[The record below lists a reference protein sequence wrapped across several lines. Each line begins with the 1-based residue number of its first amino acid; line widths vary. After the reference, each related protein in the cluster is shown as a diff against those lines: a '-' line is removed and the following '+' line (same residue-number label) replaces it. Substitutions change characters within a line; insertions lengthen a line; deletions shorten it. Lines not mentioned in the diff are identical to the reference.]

1 MLDAPADGRA
11 TPSGRSLAILSIETR
26 QLWVRPFIKEDAMN
40 YQVATTPT
48 IQPHNERAASV
59 WSSGGR
65 DYEEIIRGIYDGIDV
80 TVAGLA
86 PQPGER
92 ILDVATGTGITAR
105 ACARRGAEVTGID
118 IAAGLLD
125 AAHALSGSLPIDYRL
140 GDAEALL
147 FDDASF
153 DAVVSTFGVMFVSR
167 PEAAARE
174 LARVCRPGG
183 RLALAT
189 WTPDGSVA
197 EMFAVMRPYMA
208 APPAVSPFDWGR
220 RERLEELL
228 GEHFDLTITTET
240 SHYVE
245 TGGEAAWNTFVT
257 GYGPTRTLA
266 ASLDDERRAALK
278 RDFIAF
284 HERYREGKGIHV
296 KRTFMLTLGTR
307 R

>member
-1 MLDAPADGRA
+1 MDNQIGTGQTSTL
-11 TPSGRSLAILSIETR
+11 
-26 QLWVRPFIKEDAMN
+26 
-40 YQVATTPT
+40 PT

-65 DYEEIIRGIYDGIDV
+65 DYEEIIRGVYDGIDT
-80 TVAGLA
+80 TVARLN
-86 PQPGER
+86 PHPGER

-105 ACARRGAEVTGID
+105 ACARRGAEVTAMD

-125 AAHALSGSLPIDYRL
+125 AARELSGGLAIDYRL
-140 GDAEALL
+140 GDAEALPVA
-147 FDDASF
+147 DASF

-167 PEAAARE
+167 PEAAAAE
-174 LARVCRPGG
+174 LARVCKPGG

-189 WTPDGSVA
+189 WTHDGAIA
-197 EMFAVMRPYMA
+197 EMFGVMRPYMA

-220 RERLEELL
+220 RERLEALL
-228 GEHFDLTITTET
+228 GEAFDLTIATET

-257 GYGPTRTLA
+257 GYGPTRMLA
-266 ASLDDERRAALK
+266 ASLDDDRRAALK
-278 RDFIAF
+278 RDFVAF
-284 HERYREGKGIHV
+284 HERFREGHGIHV
-296 KRTFMLTLGTR
+296 PRTYVVTTGVR

>member
-1 MLDAPADGRA
+1 MDGLTTTAPA
-11 TPSGRSLAILSIETR
+11 
-26 QLWVRPFIKEDAMN
+26 
-40 YQVATTPT
+40 
-48 IQPHNERAASV
+48 IQPHNERTAAV

-65 DYEEIIRGIYDGIDV
+65 DYEEIIRGVYDGIDAV
-80 TVAGLA
+80 VAGLA
-86 PQPGER
+86 PRPGER

-105 ACARRGAEVTGID
+105 GCARRGAHVTGID

-125 AAHALSGSLPIDYRL
+125 AARTLSDGLAIDYQL
-140 GDAEALL
+140 GDAEALPCA
-147 FDDASF
+147 DASF
-153 DAVVSTFGVMFVSR
+153 DAVVSTFGVMFVAK

-189 WTPDGSVA
+189 WTPDGAIA
-197 EMFAVMRPYMA
+197 EMFSVMRPYMA
-208 APPAVSPFDWGR
+208 APPAVSPFAWGR

-228 GEHFDLTITTET
+228 GDAFDLTVTTET

-257 GYGPTRTLA
+257 GYGPTRALA

-284 HERYREGKGIHV
+284 HERYREGDGIHV
-296 KRTFMLTLGTR
+296 PRTFVLTLGVR

>member
-1 MLDAPADGRA
+1 L
-11 TPSGRSLAILSIETR
+11 T
-26 QLWVRPFIKEDAMN
+26 KEDAMDG
-40 YQVATTPT
+40 QTTAAA

-65 DYEEIIRGIYDGIDV
+65 DYEEIIRGVYDGIDA

-86 PQPGER
+86 PRPGER

-105 ACARRGAEVTGID
+105 ACARRSADVTGID

-125 AAHALSGSLPIDYRL
+125 AAHTLSGGLAIDYRL
-140 GDAEALL
+140 GDAEALP
-147 FDDASF
+147 FADTSF

-189 WTPDGSVA
+189 WTPDGSIA

-228 GEHFDLTITTET
+228 GDTFELTITTET

-278 RDFIAF
+278 RDFVAF
-284 HERYREGKGIHV
+284 HERYREGGGIHV
-296 KRTFMLTLGTR
+296 PRTFVLTLGTR

>member
-1 MLDAPADGRA
+1 MDDQISTGQISTLPA
-11 TPSGRSLAILSIETR
+11 
-26 QLWVRPFIKEDAMN
+26 
-40 YQVATTPT
+40 

-65 DYEEIIRGIYDGIDV
+65 DYEEIIRGVYDGIDT
-80 TVAGLA
+80 TVARLD
-86 PQPGER
+86 PRPGER

-118 IAAGLLD
+118 IATGLLD
-125 AAHALSGSLPIDYRL
+125 AARGLSSGLAIDYRL
-140 GDAEALL
+140 GDAEALPVA
-147 FDDASF
+147 DASF

-167 PEAAARE
+167 PEAASAE
-174 LARVCRPGG
+174 LARVCKPGG

-189 WTPDGSVA
+189 WTPDGTIA
-197 EMFAVMRPYMA
+197 EMFGVMRPYMA

-220 RERLEELL
+220 RERLEALL
-228 GEHFDLTITTET
+228 GEAFDLNITTET

-257 GYGPTRTLA
+257 GYGPTRMLA

-278 RDFIAF
+278 RDFVAF
-284 HERYREGKGIHV
+284 HERFRQGQGIHV
-296 KRTFMLTLGTR
+296 PRTFVVTTGIR

>member
-1 MLDAPADGRA
+1 MDDQISTLPA
-11 TPSGRSLAILSIETR
+11 
-26 QLWVRPFIKEDAMN
+26 
-40 YQVATTPT
+40 

-65 DYEEIIRGIYDGIDV
+65 DYEEIIRGVYDGIDT
-80 TVAGLA
+80 TVARLN
-86 PQPGER
+86 PHPGER

-125 AAHALSGSLPIDYRL
+125 AARGLSGGLAIDYRL
-140 GDAEALL
+140 GDAEALPVA
-147 FDDASF
+147 DASF

-167 PEAAARE
+167 PEAAAAE
-174 LARVCRPGG
+174 LARVCKPGG

-189 WTPDGSVA
+189 WTHDGAIA
-197 EMFAVMRPYMA
+197 EMFGVMRPYMA

-220 RERLEELL
+220 RERLEALL
-228 GEHFDLTITTET
+228 GEAFDLNVTIET

-257 GYGPTRTLA
+257 GYGPTRMLA
-266 ASLDDERRAALK
+266 ASLDDDRRAALK
-278 RDFIAF
+278 RDFVAF
-284 HERYREGKGIHV
+284 HERFREGQGIHV
-296 KRTFMLTLGTR
+296 PRTYVVTTGIR

>member
-1 MLDAPADGRA
+1 MDDQISTGQISTLPA
-11 TPSGRSLAILSIETR
+11 
-26 QLWVRPFIKEDAMN
+26 
-40 YQVATTPT
+40 

-65 DYEEIIRGIYDGIDV
+65 DYEEIIRGVYDGIDT
-80 TVAGLA
+80 TVARLN
-86 PQPGER
+86 PHPGER

-125 AAHALSGSLPIDYRL
+125 AARGLSGGLAIDYRL
-140 GDAEALL
+140 GDAEALPVA
-147 FDDASF
+147 DASF

-167 PEAAARE
+167 PEAAAAE
-174 LARVCRPGG
+174 LARVCKPGG

-189 WTPDGSVA
+189 WTHDGAIA
-197 EMFAVMRPYMA
+197 EMFGVMRPYMA

-220 RERLEELL
+220 RERLEALL
-228 GEHFDLTITTET
+228 GEAFDLTIATET

-257 GYGPTRTLA
+257 GYGPTRMLA
-266 ASLDDERRAALK
+266 ASLDDDRRAALK
-278 RDFIAF
+278 RDFVAF
-284 HERYREGKGIHV
+284 HERFREGHGIHV
-296 KRTFMLTLGTR
+296 PRTYVVTTGVR

>member
-1 MLDAPADGRA
+1 MDDQISTAQISTMPA
-11 TPSGRSLAILSIETR
+11 
-26 QLWVRPFIKEDAMN
+26 
-40 YQVATTPT
+40 

-65 DYEEIIRGIYDGIDV
+65 DYEEIIRGVYDGIDT
-80 TVAGLA
+80 TVARLN
-86 PQPGER
+86 PHPGER

-105 ACARRGAEVTGID
+105 ACARRGADVTAMD

-125 AAHALSGSLPIDYRL
+125 AARELSGGLAIDYRL
-140 GDAEALL
+140 GDAEALPVA
-147 FDDASF
+147 DASF

-167 PEAAARE
+167 PEPAAAE
-174 LARVCRPGG
+174 LARVCKPGG

-189 WTPDGSVA
+189 WTPDGTIA
-197 EMFAVMRPYMA
+197 EMFGVMRPYMA

-220 RERLEELL
+220 RERLEALL
-228 GEHFDLTITTET
+228 GEAFDLTITTET

-257 GYGPTRTLA
+257 GYGPTRMLA
-266 ASLDDERRAALK
+266 ASLDDDRRAALK
-278 RDFIAF
+278 RDFVAF
-284 HERYREGKGIHV
+284 HERFREGQGIHV
-296 KRTFMLTLGTR
+296 PRTYVVTTGIR

>member
-1 MLDAPADGRA
+1 MFGAPFDLRRMPWTARSPPPP
-11 TPSGRSLAILSIETR
+11 PSSR
-26 QLWVRPFIKEDAMN
+26 
-40 YQVATTPT
+40 T

-65 DYEEIIRGIYDGIDV
+65 DYEEIIRGVYDGIDA

-125 AAHALSGSLPIDYRL
+125 AARSLSGGLAIDYRL
-140 GDAEALL
+140 GDAEALP
-147 FDDASF
+147 FADASF
-153 DAVVSTFGVMFVSR
+153 DAVVSTFGVMFVGR

-189 WTPDGSVA
+189 WTPDGAIA
-197 EMFAVMRPYMA
+197 EMFGGDAALHGGAPGGIALRLGPPRAAGGAAWGCLRPDDQRRRPATTSRPAARRPGTPSSPATARRAPWPPALTTRA
-208 APPAVSPFDWGR
+208 AP
-220 RERLEELL
+220 
-228 GEHFDLTITTET
+228 T
-240 SHYVE
+240 
-245 TGGEAAWNTFVT
+245 
-257 GYGPTRTLA
+257 
-266 ASLDDERRAALK
+266 
-278 RDFIAF
+278 
-284 HERYREGKGIHV
+284 
-296 KRTFMLTLGTR
+296 
-307 R
+307 

>member
-1 MLDAPADGRA
+1 MDDQIGTGQTSTLPA
-11 TPSGRSLAILSIETR
+11 
-26 QLWVRPFIKEDAMN
+26 
-40 YQVATTPT
+40 

-65 DYEEIIRGIYDGIDV
+65 DYEEIIRGVYDGIDT
-80 TVAGLA
+80 TVARLN
-86 PQPGER
+86 PHPGER

-105 ACARRGAEVTGID
+105 ACARRGADVTAID

-125 AAHALSGSLPIDYRL
+125 AARELSGGLAIDYRL
-140 GDAEALL
+140 GDAEALPVA
-147 FDDASF
+147 DASF

-167 PEAAARE
+167 PEAAAAE
-174 LARVCRPGG
+174 LARVCKPGG

-189 WTPDGSVA
+189 WTPDGAIA
-197 EMFAVMRPYMA
+197 EMFGVMRPYMA

-220 RERLEELL
+220 RERLEALL
-228 GEHFDLTITTET
+228 GEAFDLTIATET

-257 GYGPTRTLA
+257 GYGPTRMLA
-266 ASLDDERRAALK
+266 ASLDDDRRAALK
-278 RDFIAF
+278 RDFVAF
-284 HERYREGKGIHV
+284 HERFREGHGIHV
-296 KRTFMLTLGTR
+296 PRTYVVTTGIR

>member
-1 MLDAPADGRA
+1 MDDQISTGQISTLPA
-11 TPSGRSLAILSIETR
+11 
-26 QLWVRPFIKEDAMN
+26 
-40 YQVATTPT
+40 

-65 DYEEIIRGIYDGIDV
+65 DYEEIIRGVYDGIDT
-80 TVAGLA
+80 TVARLN
-86 PQPGER
+86 PHPGER

-125 AAHALSGSLPIDYRL
+125 AARGLSGGLAIDYRL
-140 GDAEALL
+140 GDAEALPVA
-147 FDDASF
+147 DASF

-167 PEAAARE
+167 PEAAAAE
-174 LARVCRPGG
+174 LARVCKPGG

-189 WTPDGSVA
+189 WTHDGAIA
-197 EMFAVMRPYMA
+197 EMFGVMRPYMA

-220 RERLEELL
+220 RERLEALL
-228 GEHFDLTITTET
+228 GEAFDLTIATET

-257 GYGPTRTLA
+257 GYGPTRMLA
-266 ASLDDERRAALK
+266 ASLDDDRRAALK
-278 RDFIAF
+278 RDFVAF
-284 HERYREGKGIHV
+284 HERFREGHGIHV
-296 KRTFMLTLGTR
+296 PRTYVVTTGIR

>member
-1 MLDAPADGRA
+1 MRDL
-11 TPSGRSLAILSIETR
+11 IN
-26 QLWVRPFIKEDAMN
+26 EDAMDE
-40 YQVATTPT
+40 QITTTPT

-65 DYEEIIRGIYDGIDV
+65 DYEEIIRGVYDGIDA
-80 TVAGLA
+80 TVAALA
-86 PQPGER
+86 PQRGER

-105 ACARRGAEVTGID
+105 ACARRGADVTGID
-118 IAAGLLD
+118 FAAGLLD
-125 AAHALSGSLPIDYRL
+125 AAQMLSGGLAINYQV
-140 GDAEALL
+140 GDAEALP
-147 FDDASF
+147 FADASF

-167 PEAAARE
+167 PEVAARE

-189 WTPDGSVA
+189 WTPDGTIA

-220 RERLEELL
+220 RERLEDLL
-228 GEHFDLTITTET
+228 GDAFDLTITTET

-257 GYGPTRTLA
+257 GYGPTRILA
-266 ASLDDERRAALK
+266 ASLDDEHRAALK
-278 RDFIAF
+278 RDFVAF
-284 HERYREGKGIHV
+284 HERYREGGGIHV
-296 KRTFMLTLGTR
+296 PRTFVLTLGTR
-307 R
+307 Q

>member
-1 MLDAPADGRA
+1 MTVQTNPLPA
-11 TPSGRSLAILSIETR
+11 
-26 QLWVRPFIKEDAMN
+26 
-40 YQVATTPT
+40 

-65 DYEEIIRGIYDGIDV
+65 DYEEIIRGVYDGIDT
-80 TVAGLA
+80 TVAALA
-86 PQPGER
+86 PRPGER

-105 ACARRGAEVTGID
+105 ACARRGAHVTGID

-125 AAHALSGSLPIDYRL
+125 AARGLSDGLAIDYRL
-140 GDAEALL
+140 GDAEALPL
-147 FDDASF
+147 PDAGF
-153 DAVVSTFGVMFVSR
+153 DAVVSTFGVMFVGR
-167 PEAAARE
+167 PEAAAGE

-189 WTPDGSVA
+189 WTPDGAIA

-220 RERLEELL
+220 PERLRQLL
-228 GEHFDLTITTET
+228 GDAFDLTIRVET

-257 GYGPTRTLA
+257 GYGPTRALA
-266 ASLDDERRAALK
+266 ASLDEDRRAALK
-278 RDFIAF
+278 RDFVAF
-284 HERYREGKGIHV
+284 HERYREGQGIHV
-296 KRTFMLTLGTR
+296 PRTFVLTLGMR

>member
-1 MLDAPADGRA
+1 MDGQTTTAPA
-11 TPSGRSLAILSIETR
+11 
-26 QLWVRPFIKEDAMN
+26 
-40 YQVATTPT
+40 

-65 DYEEIIRGIYDGIDV
+65 DYEEIIRGVYDGIDA

-86 PQPGER
+86 PRPGER

-105 ACARRGAEVTGID
+105 ACARRGADVTGID

-125 AAHALSGSLPIDYRL
+125 AARTLSGGLAIDYRL
-140 GDAEALL
+140 GDAEALP
-147 FDDASF
+147 FADASF
-153 DAVVSTFGVMFVSR
+153 DAVVSTFGVMFVGR

-189 WTPDGSVA
+189 WTPDGSIA

-228 GEHFDLTITTET
+228 GDAFELTITTET

-257 GYGPTRTLA
+257 GYGPTRALA

-278 RDFIAF
+278 RDFVAF
-284 HERYREGKGIHV
+284 HERYREGDGIHV
-296 KRTFMLTLGTR
+296 PRTFVLTLGKR
-307 R
+307 IFAA

>member
-1 MLDAPADGRA
+1 MDDQIGTGQISTLPA
-11 TPSGRSLAILSIETR
+11 
-26 QLWVRPFIKEDAMN
+26 
-40 YQVATTPT
+40 

-65 DYEEIIRGIYDGIDV
+65 DYEEIIRGVYDGIDT
-80 TVAGLA
+80 TVARLN
-86 PQPGER
+86 PHPGER

-125 AAHALSGSLPIDYRL
+125 AARGLSGGLAIDYRL
-140 GDAEALL
+140 GDAEALPVA
-147 FDDASF
+147 DASF

-167 PEAAARE
+167 PEAAAAE
-174 LARVCRPGG
+174 LARVCKPGG

-189 WTPDGSVA
+189 WTHDGAIA
-197 EMFAVMRPYMA
+197 EMFGVMRPYMA

-220 RERLEELL
+220 RERLEALL
-228 GEHFDLTITTET
+228 GEAFDLTIATET

-257 GYGPTRTLA
+257 GYGPTRMLA
-266 ASLDDERRAALK
+266 ASLDDDRRAALK
-278 RDFIAF
+278 RDFVAF
-284 HERYREGKGIHV
+284 HERFREGHGIHV
-296 KRTFMLTLGTR
+296 PRTYVVTTGIR

>member
-1 MLDAPADGRA
+1 MDDQISTGQISTLPA
-11 TPSGRSLAILSIETR
+11 
-26 QLWVRPFIKEDAMN
+26 
-40 YQVATTPT
+40 

-65 DYEEIIRGIYDGIDV
+65 DYEEIIRGVYDGIDT
-80 TVAGLA
+80 TVARLN
-86 PQPGER
+86 PHPGEC

-105 ACARRGAEVTGID
+105 ACARRGAEVTAMD

-125 AAHALSGSLPIDYRL
+125 AARELSGGLAIDYRL
-140 GDAEALL
+140 GDAEALPVA
-147 FDDASF
+147 DASF

-167 PEAAARE
+167 PEVAAAE
-174 LARVCRPGG
+174 LARVCKPGG

-189 WTPDGSVA
+189 WTPDGTIA
-197 EMFAVMRPYMA
+197 EMFGVMRPYMA

-220 RERLEELL
+220 RERLEALL
-228 GEHFDLTITTET
+228 GEAFDLTIATET

-257 GYGPTRTLA
+257 GYGPTRMLA
-266 ASLDDERRAALK
+266 ASLDDDRRAALK
-278 RDFIAF
+278 RDFVAF
-284 HERYREGKGIHV
+284 HERFREGHGIHV
-296 KRTFMLTLGTR
+296 PRTYVVTTGIR

>member
-1 MLDAPADGRA
+1 MDGQITAAP
-11 TPSGRSLAILSIETR
+11 T
-26 QLWVRPFIKEDAMN
+26 V
-40 YQVATTPT
+40 
-48 IQPHNERAASV
+48 QPHNERAAAV

-65 DYEEIIRGIYDGIDV
+65 DYEEIIRGVYDGIDA

-86 PQPGER
+86 PRPGEHV
-92 ILDVATGTGITAR
+92 LDVATGTGITAR
-105 ACARRGAEVTGID
+105 ACARRGAHVTGVD

-125 AAHALSGSLPIDYRL
+125 AARTLSDGLPIDYRQ
-140 GDAEALL
+140 GDAEALP
-147 FDDASF
+147 FADAGF
-153 DAVVSTFGVMFVSR
+153 DAVVSTFGVMFASR
-167 PEAAARE
+167 PEAAAQE

-189 WTPDGSVA
+189 WTPDGA
-197 EMFAVMRPYMA
+197 IAGMFAVMRPYMA

-220 RERLEELL
+220 PERLQDLL
-228 GEHFDLTITTET
+228 GNAFELTIAVQT

-257 GYGPTRTLA
+257 GYGPTRVLA

-278 RDFIAF
+278 RDFVAF
-284 HERYREGKGIHV
+284 HERYRKGEGIHV
-296 KRTFMLTLGTR
+296 PRTFVLTLGTR

>member
-1 MLDAPADGRA
+1 MDNQTATATVTAPA
-11 TPSGRSLAILSIETR
+11 
-26 QLWVRPFIKEDAMN
+26 
-40 YQVATTPT
+40 

-65 DYEEIIRGIYDGIDV
+65 DYEEIIRGVYDGIDT
-80 TVAGLA
+80 TVARLN
-86 PQPGER
+86 PHPGER

-105 ACARRGAEVTGID
+105 ACARRGAEVTGMD

-125 AAHALSGSLPIDYRL
+125 AARSLSGGLAIDYRL
-140 GDAEALL
+140 GDAEALPVA
-147 FDDASF
+147 DASF

-167 PEAAARE
+167 PEAAAAE
-174 LARVCRPGG
+174 LARVCKPGG

-189 WTPDGSVA
+189 WTPDGAIA
-197 EMFAVMRPYMA
+197 EMFGVMRPYMA

-220 RERLEELL
+220 RERLEALL
-228 GEHFDLTITTET
+228 GGAFDLTIVTET

-257 GYGPTRTLA
+257 GYGPTRMLA
-266 ASLDDERRAALK
+266 ASLDDDRRAALK
-278 RDFIAF
+278 RDFVAF
-284 HERYREGKGIHV
+284 HERFREGQGIHV
-296 KRTFMLTLGTR
+296 PRTYVVTTGIR

>member
-1 MLDAPADGRA
+1 MDGHNLSA
-11 TPSGRSLAILSIETR
+11 T
-26 QLWVRPFIKEDAMN
+26 
-40 YQVATTPT
+40 T
-48 IQPHNERAASV
+48 IQPHNERAAAV

-65 DYEEIIRGIYDGIDV
+65 DYEEIIRGVYDGIDA

-86 PQPGER
+86 PRPGER

-105 ACARRGAEVTGID
+105 ACARRGADVTGID

-125 AAHALSGSLPIDYRL
+125 AARTLSGGLAIDYRV
-140 GDAEALL
+140 GDAEALP
-147 FDDASF
+147 FADASF

-189 WTPDGSVA
+189 WTPDGSIA

-228 GEHFDLTITTET
+228 GDAFKLTIRTET

-266 ASLDDERRAALK
+266 ASLDGERRDALK
-278 RDFIAF
+278 RDFVAF
-284 HERYREGKGIHV
+284 HERYREGDGIHV
-296 KRTFMLTLGTR
+296 PRTFVLTLGTR

>member
-1 MLDAPADGRA
+1 MDNQISTGQIGTGQISTLPA
-11 TPSGRSLAILSIETR
+11 
-26 QLWVRPFIKEDAMN
+26 
-40 YQVATTPT
+40 

-65 DYEEIIRGIYDGIDV
+65 DYEEIIRGVYDGIDT
-80 TVAGLA
+80 TVARLD
-86 PQPGER
+86 PRPGER

-125 AAHALSGSLPIDYRL
+125 AARGLSGGLAIDYRL
-140 GDAEALL
+140 GDAEALPVA
-147 FDDASF
+147 DASF

-167 PEAAARE
+167 PEAAAAE
-174 LARVCRPGG
+174 LARVCKPGG

-189 WTPDGSVA
+189 WTPDGTIA
-197 EMFAVMRPYMA
+197 EMFDVMRPYMA
-208 APPAVSPFDWGR
+208 APPAVSPFAWGR
-220 RERLEELL
+220 RERLETLL
-228 GEHFDLTITTET
+228 GEAFDLNITTET

-257 GYGPTRTLA
+257 GYGPTRMLA
-266 ASLDDERRAALK
+266 ASLDDDRRAALK
-278 RDFIAF
+278 RDFVAF
-284 HERYREGKGIHV
+284 HERFREGQGIHV
-296 KRTFMLTLGTR
+296 PRTFVVTTGIR